1 LQLCFGTEHLYMR
14 HDDQWLKN
22 CRVRHYLLPVH
33 LSEAFLF
40 TPTLGSTCYLL
51 LLRWINRQFGDVF
64 RLAESC
70 VSDKRLEPG
79 KWRAFDSAA
88 NPSLSLS
95 LKGALAL

>member
-79 KWRAFDSAA
+79 
-88 NPSLSLS
+88 
-95 LKGALAL
+95 